1 MKFVI
6 LEKEMLNRNINE
18 TSRKGILNMKKSLLA
33 SLGIAGMGIGALLAV
48 SVVAPASAAA
58 TLPSTDHIYAYDCTD
73 GASDFQLLEL
83 SADGSA
89 TAIGTGMGT
98 TGGNCPQQ
106 PAYDW
111 KTGQAYFIFQTT
123 VYETDVTTGITTA
136 GPTTSGAGVADALKG
151 TPYLAIAPDGT
162 AFVQYDGYQGTID
175 LASGVV
181 TQFPSTY
188 NRDQGVY
195 YIMPFAYNAK
205 DSLLYAINADNTTN
219 DATPYPNQ
227 LSVMSQTTGDI
238 NFPDGGVTIPGYQNE
253 DISELYAMAFDS
265 SGLGWL
271 IQTDQGV
278 SPTTSKLVSMDTATA
293 TVVGQGDIVDSANSN
308 ALITYAIFIAS
319 PTPSLPDTGANS
331 GINLGTVVGIGA
343 GLLMAGAVAF
353 VIARRRTA

>member
-6 LEKEMLNRNINE
+6 LKKEMLNRNINE
-18 TSRKGILNMKKSLLA
+18 TSRKGILTMKKSLLA
-33 SLGIAGMGIGALLAV
+33 SLGVAGMGIGALLAV
-48 SVVAPASAAA
+48 SVVAPASATA

-98 TGGNCPQQ
+98 TVGDCPVQ

-111 KTGQAYFIFQTT
+111 KTGKAYFIFQTT
-123 VYETDVTTGITTA
+123 VYATDLTTGVTTA
-136 GPTTSGAGVADALKG
+136 GPTTSGAGVAADLKG

-162 AFVQYDGYQGTID
+162 AFVQTNGYQGTID

-188 NRDQGVY
+188 NRDQGAY
-195 YIMPFAYNAK
+195 YIMPFAYNGV

-219 DATPYPNQ
+219 DAPPYPNQ
-227 LSVMSQTTGDI
+227 LSVMSQATGDI

-253 DISELYAMAFDS
+253 DITELYAMAFDS

-271 IQTDQGV
+271 IRTDV
-278 SPTTSKLVSMDTATA
+278 ASPPISKLLSIDVATG
-293 TVVGQGDIVDSANSN
+293 TVVEQGNLVAGANPVN
-308 ALITYAIFIAS
+308 AYSIFIAS

-331 GINLGTVVGIGA
+331 GINLGAVVGIGA

>member
-1 MKFVI
+1 
-6 LEKEMLNRNINE
+6 
-18 TSRKGILNMKKSLLA
+18 MKKSLLA
-33 SLGIAGMGIGALLAV
+33 SLGVAGLGIGALLAV
-48 SVVAPASAAA
+48 SVVAPASATA

-98 TGGNCPQQ
+98 TGGDCPVQ

-111 KTGQAYFIFQTT
+111 KTGKAYFIFQTT

-136 GPTTSGAGVADALKG
+136 GPTTSGAGVADDLKG

-162 AFVQYDGYQGTID
+162 AFVQSNGYQGTVD

-188 NRDQGVY
+188 NRDQGLY
-195 YIMPFAYNAK
+195 YIMPFAYNGK
-205 DSLLYAINADNTTN
+205 DSLLYAINADNTTD

-238 NFPDGGVTIPGYQNE
+238 NFPNGGVTLPDYQ
-253 DISELYAMAFDS
+253 DDGIQDLQAMAFDS
-265 SGLGWL
+265 TGHGWMVRTVAPET
-271 IQTDQGV
+271 Q
-278 SPTTSKLVSMDTATA
+278 LVSFDTATGA
-293 TVVGQGDIVDSANSN
+293 TVNQGDVLEGGSS
-308 ALITYAIFIAS
+308 LVLYSIFIAS
-319 PTPSLPDTGANS
+319 PAPDPTLPDTGANS
-331 GINLGTVVGIGA
+331 GINLGAVGGIGA

>member
-1 MKFVI
+1 
-6 LEKEMLNRNINE
+6 MLNRNINE
-18 TSRKGILNMKKSLLA
+18 TSRKGILTMKKSLLA
-33 SLGIAGMGIGALLAV
+33 SLSVAGLGIGALLTV
-48 SVVAPASAAA
+48 SVVAPASATA
-58 TLPSTDHIYAYDCTD
+58 TLPSTDHIYVYDC
-73 GASDFQLLEL
+73 SVPYNDFQLFEL
-83 SADGSA
+83 TADGTA
-89 TAIGTGMGT
+89 TAIGSGFATDNGE
-98 TGGNCPQQ
+98 CPLQ

-111 KTGQAYFIFQTT
+111 KTGKAYFVYQTT
-123 VYETDVTTGITTA
+123 VYATDLTTGVTTA
-136 GPTTSGAGVADALKG
+136 GPTTSGAGVAADLKG

-162 AFVQYDGYQGTID
+162 AFVQTNGYQGTID

-188 NRDQGVY
+188 NRDQGAY
-195 YIMPFAYNAK
+195 YIMPFAYNGV

-227 LSVMSQTTGDI
+227 LSVMSQATGDI
-238 NFPDGGVTIPGYQNE
+238 NFPTGGVTIPGYQNE